1 MLLHILLFHQVFEPS
16 SEGLKYVR
24 FFRGASGAFRIHFL
38 MVSFIVCTCPN
49 RTRVGAIDNPGLL
62 QQVFEQYD
70 IPDVPEKKFEH
81 DFLIVCRQKMF
92 IFSLSTAFI
101 SNFTYYNLY

>member
-1 MLLHILLFHQVFEPS
+1 MLLHILLFHQVFEPT
-16 SEGLKYVR
+16 EVQRVLNMCV

-62 QQVFEQYD
+62 KQVFEQYD
-70 IPDVPEKKFEH
+70 VPEKNFEH
-81 DFLIVCRQKMF
+81 DFLIVCSQKMF
-92 IFSLSTAFI
+92 ICSLSTAFI
-101 SNFTYYNLY
+101 SNFTHYNLY

>member
-1 MLLHILLFHQVFEPS
+1 MCV
-16 SEGLKYVR
+16 

-62 QQVFEQYD
+62 EQVFEQYD
-70 IPDVPEKKFEH
+70 IPDVPEKFRARL
-81 DFLIVCRQKMF
+81 FN
-92 IFSLSTAFI
+92 SLSSENVHF
-101 SNFTYYNLY
+101 